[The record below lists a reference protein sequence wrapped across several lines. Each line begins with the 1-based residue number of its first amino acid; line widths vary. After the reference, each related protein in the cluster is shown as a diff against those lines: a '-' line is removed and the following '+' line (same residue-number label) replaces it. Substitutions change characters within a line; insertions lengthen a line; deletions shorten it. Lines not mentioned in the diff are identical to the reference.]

1 VTFADKFPEQV
12 EFEIDRPRLVR
23 YLRACGFAVCV
34 GGMIPVSLFFSLAAF
49 SGSFQH
55 RPPVE
60 FDEILPRLAT
70 YLATGVSIGCCVG
83 VLLYF
88 ITAHFPARWA
98 AQNVRLIVEGPYL
111 RLVSGAIFVSDRR
124 MHFRTISD
132 YSTHSG
138 PLLWRFG
145 MKTLSFST
153 TSGRNGLP
161 TRIAGLVDPD
171 KVRDALCEID
181 AAREN

>member
-1 VTFADKFPEQV
+1 MASKLWLTSSSSDAGPTWSTTRVP
-12 EFEIDRPRLVR
+12 
-23 YLRACGFAVCV
+23 
-34 GGMIPVSLFFSLAAF
+34 LAERGEPGL
-49 SGSFQH
+49 SG
-55 RPPVE
+55 
-60 FDEILPRLAT
+60 A
-70 YLATGVSIGCCVG
+70 AIGCCIG

-88 ITAHFPARWA
+88 ITTHFVAKWA

-111 RLVSGAIFVSDRR
+111 RLVSGGIFVSDRR

-132 YSTHSG
+132 YTTHAG
-138 PLLWRFG
+138 PLLRRFG
-145 MKTLSFST
+145 MKTLSFTAAGS
-153 TSGRNGLP
+153 RNSLP